1 MIKTDFFQIKFYACN
16 WLSLAVMICVLSGVS
31 NSFFPSI
38 GFIQTANAQS
48 TDDDTVT
55 PQTETSEQM
64 RKRLA
69 DEKRKLQ
76 AIQSKRKG
84 VNKQVKELDLERGR
98 LNKLLI
104 EYAQRIQKSETN
116 LTSLESKLSNLHNKE
131 DKLRQS
137 MLKRRVAIADML
149 GLLQRMARN
158 PPPIMATHR
167 DDSLKMVRSAMLMS
181 NILPKLKTQA
191 DSLKSELTNL
201 VSLKTTITKQSEQLR
216 IQNAEMES
224 DQLRVKELLQE
235 KNSRILSHNKE
246 LQEFEQ
252 RAKSHSKSVAS
263 LGDLIAKVDLEMK
276 RKTELGAY
284 ENQLIVDEK
293 LAKERYGNK
302 AAVELTPD
310 EKRKAF
316 IDPGRIKPALPF
328 GKAKQ
333 TLSLPVRGKQ
343 LRRFGDKDKY
353 GSASKGISIQTR
365 ANAQI
370 TSPSDGWIAYAGKFR
385 SYGQLLIINAGGGYH
400 ILLAGLDRIDVKT
413 SQFVLAGEPIGVMKE
428 PNSFSDAENK
438 AKAKVKNGKKGGKT
452 SSNPVLYVE
461 FRKDGRPIDPNPWWS
476 GSQVASDQ
484 N

>member
-1 MIKTDFFQIKFYACN
+1 MSKLHFSKLFYSALFVVLGGC
-16 WLSLAVMICVLSGVS
+16 LAVGASEIFVPSVL
-31 NSFFPSI
+31 
-38 GFIQTANAQS
+38 AQEAQES
-48 TDDDTVT
+48 A
-55 PQTETSEQM
+55 EEM

-69 DEKRKLQ
+69 EEKRKLE
-76 AIQSKRKG
+76 AIQSKKLG
-84 VNKQVKELDLERGR
+84 VNKQVKELDRERAR

-104 EYAQRIQKSETN
+104 DYAQRIQKSETN
-116 LTSLESKLSNLHNKE
+116 LTSLETKLTKLHSKE
-131 DKLRQS
+131 ETLRKS
-137 MLKRRVAIADML
+137 MLKRRAAIADML

-158 PPPIMATHR
+158 PPPVMATHR

-181 NILPKLKTQA
+181 DLLPKLKTQA
-191 DSLKSELTNL
+191 DTLKSELTNL
-201 VSLKTTITKQSEQLR
+201 INLKTTITKQSEQLR

-252 RAKSHSKSVAS
+252 RAKSHSQSVAN
-263 LGDLIAKVDLEMK
+263 LGDLIAKVDQEMK

-284 ENQLIVDEK
+284 EKQLIVDEK
-293 LAKERYGNK
+293 LAKEKYGK
-302 AAVELTPD
+302 RAAVELTPD
-310 EKRKAF
+310 EKKNAF

-328 GKAKQ
+328 GKAKH

-413 SQFVLAGEPIGVMKE
+413 SQFVLAGEPIGLMQE
-428 PNSFSDAENK
+428 PDGLDPDQDKQGAKK
-438 AKAKVKNGKKGGKT
+438 A
-452 SSNPVLYVE
+452 SNPVLYVE
-461 FRKDGRPIDPNPWWS
+461 FRKDGRPIDPAPWWS
-476 GSQVASDQ
+476 LKQLASE
-484 N
+484 

>member
-1 MIKTDFFQIKFYACN
+1 MSKLHFSKLFYSALFIALGAC
-16 WLSLAVMICVLSGVS
+16 LSVS
-31 NSFFPSI
+31 TSWI
-38 GFIQTANAQS
+38 FIQTAFAQEAHES
-48 TDDDTVT
+48 A
-55 PQTETSEQM
+55 EEM

-69 DEKRKLQ
+69 EEKLKLE
-76 AIQSKRKG
+76 AIQSKKLG
-84 VNKQVKELDLERGR
+84 VNKQVKELDRERAR

-104 EYAQRIQKSETN
+104 DYAQRIQKSETN
-116 LTSLESKLSNLHNKE
+116 LTSLETKLTKLHGKE
-131 DKLRQS
+131 ETLRKS
-137 MLKRRVAIADML
+137 MLKRRAAIADML

-158 PPPIMATHR
+158 PPPVMATHR

-181 NILPKLKTQA
+181 DLLPKLKTQA
-191 DSLKSELTNL
+191 DTLKGELSNL
-201 VSLKTTITKQSEQLR
+201 INLKTTITKQSEQLR

-252 RAKSHSKSVAS
+252 RAKSHSKSVAN
-263 LGDLIAKVDLEMK
+263 LGDLIGKVDLEMK

-284 ENQLIVDEK
+284 EKQLIVDEK
-293 LAKERYGNK
+293 LAKEKYGK
-302 AAVELTPD
+302 RPAVELTPD
-310 EKRKAF
+310 EKKNAF

-328 GKAKQ
+328 GKAKH

-353 GSASKGISIQTR
+353 GSSSKGISIQTR

-413 SQFVLAGEPIGVMKE
+413 SQFVLAGEPIGVMQE
-428 PNSFSDAENK
+428 PDGLSPDQGKQRAKK
-438 AKAKVKNGKKGGKT
+438 ASK
-452 SSNPVLYVE
+452 PVLYVE
-461 FRKDGRPIDPNPWWS
+461 FRKDGRPIDPAPWWS
-476 GSQVASDQ
+476 GGQLASE
-484 N
+484 

>member
-1 MIKTDFFQIKFYACN
+1 MSKLHFSKLFYSALFIALGGC
-16 WLSLAVMICVLSGVS
+16 LSVGTSEI
-31 NSFFPSI
+31 I
-38 GFIQTANAQS
+38 IQTAYAQEAQES
-48 TDDDTVT
+48 A
-55 PQTETSEQM
+55 EEM

-69 DEKRKLQ
+69 EEKLKLE
-76 AIQSKRKG
+76 AIQSKKLG
-84 VNKQVKELDLERGR
+84 VNKQVKELDRERAR

-104 EYAQRIQKSETN
+104 DYAQRIQKSETN
-116 LTSLESKLSNLHNKE
+116 LTSLETKLTKLHGKE
-131 DKLRQS
+131 ETLRKS
-137 MLKRRVAIADML
+137 MLKRRAAIADML

-158 PPPIMATHR
+158 PPPVMATHR

-181 NILPKLKTQA
+181 DLLPKLKTQA
-191 DSLKSELTNL
+191 DTLKGELSNL
-201 VSLKTTITKQSEQLR
+201 INLKTTITKQSEQLR

-252 RAKSHSKSVAS
+252 RAKSHSKSVAN

-284 ENQLIVDEK
+284 EKQLIVDEK
-293 LAKERYGNK
+293 LAKEKYGK
-302 AAVELTPD
+302 RPAVELTPD
-310 EKRKAF
+310 EKKNAF

-328 GKAKQ
+328 GKAKH

-353 GSASKGISIQTR
+353 GSSSKGISIQTR

-413 SQFVLAGEPIGVMKE
+413 SQFVLAGEPIGVMQE
-428 PNSFSDAENK
+428 PDGLSPDQGKQRAKK
-438 AKAKVKNGKKGGKT
+438 ASK
-452 SSNPVLYVE
+452 PVLYVE
-461 FRKDGRPIDPNPWWS
+461 FRKDGRPIDPAPWWS
-476 GSQVASDQ
+476 GGQLASE
-484 N
+484 

>member
-1 MIKTDFFQIKFYACN
+1 MSKLNFSKLFYSALFIALGAC
-16 WLSLAVMICVLSGVS
+16 LSVS
-31 NSFFPSI
+31 TSEI
-38 GFIQTANAQS
+38 IIQTAYAQEAQES
-48 TDDDTVT
+48 A
-55 PQTETSEQM
+55 EEM

-69 DEKRKLQ
+69 EEKLKLE
-76 AIQSKRKG
+76 AIQSKKLG
-84 VNKQVKELDLERGR
+84 VNKQVKELDRERAR

-104 EYAQRIQKSETN
+104 DYAQRIQKSETN
-116 LTSLESKLSNLHNKE
+116 LTSLETKLTKLHSKE
-131 DKLRQS
+131 ETLRKS
-137 MLKRRVAIADML
+137 MLKRRAAIADML

-158 PPPIMATHR
+158 PPPVMATHR

-181 NILPKLKTQA
+181 DLLPKLKTQA
-191 DSLKSELTNL
+191 DTLKGELANL
-201 VSLKTTITKQSEQLR
+201 INLKTTITKQSEQLR

-252 RAKSHSKSVAS
+252 RAKSHSKSVAN

-284 ENQLIVDEK
+284 EKQLIVDEK
-293 LAKERYGNK
+293 LAKEKYGK
-302 AAVELTPD
+302 RAAVELTPD
-310 EKRKAF
+310 EKKNAF

-328 GKAKQ
+328 GKAKH

-353 GSASKGISIQTR
+353 GSSSKGISIQTR

-413 SQFVLAGEPIGVMKE
+413 SQFVLAGEPIGVMQE
-428 PNSFSDAENK
+428 PDGLSSSQGKQGAKK
-438 AKAKVKNGKKGGKT
+438 ASK
-452 SSNPVLYVE
+452 PVLYVE
-461 FRKDGRPIDPNPWWS
+461 FRKDGRPIDPAPWWS
-476 GSQVASDQ
+476 GGQLASE
-484 N
+484 

>member
-1 MIKTDFFQIKFYACN
+1 MFKWFFAGFLVCGLLT
-16 WLSLAVMICVLSGVS
+16 LSK
-31 NSFFPSI
+31 SFSPSL
-38 GFIQTANAQS
+38 GFISPSYAQS
-48 TDDDTVT
+48 DDDNVV
-55 PQTETSEQM
+55 PQKETAEQM

-69 DEKRKLQ
+69 EEKRKLE
-76 AIQSKRKG
+76 AIQSKKKG
-84 VNKQVKELDLERGR
+84 VNKQVKQLDRERAR

-104 EYAQRIQKSETN
+104 DYAKRIQKSETN
-116 LTSLESKLSNLHNKE
+116 LTDLESKLTKLHNKE

-158 PPPIMATHR
+158 PPPVMATHR

-191 DSLKSELTNL
+191 DTLKGELTNL
-201 VSLKTTITKQSEQLR
+201 ISLKTTITKQSEQLR

-246 LQEFEQ
+246 LQEFEE
-252 RAKSHSKSVAS
+252 RAKSHSKSVAN

-284 ENQLIVDEK
+284 EKQLIVDEK
-293 LAKERYGNK
+293 LAKEKYGKK

-310 EKRKAF
+310 EKKNAF

-328 GKAKQ
+328 GQAKH

-353 GSASKGISIQTR
+353 GSSSKGISIQTR
-365 ANAQI
+365 PNAQI

-428 PNSFSDAENK
+428 PIGGAELE
-438 AKAKVKNGKKGGKT
+438 AKETGKSGKKGGKT
-452 SSNPVLYVE
+452 SSQPVLYVE

-476 GSQVASDQ
+476 GGQLARDG

>member
-1 MIKTDFFQIKFYACN
+1 MIKSICWKWFYSALIICI
-16 WLSLAVMICVLSGVS
+16 LAVVSFVALSGGL
-31 NSFFPSI
+31 FTHI
-38 GFIQTANAQS
+38 AHAQ
-48 TDDDTVT
+48 DGDNVVPQIET
-55 PQTETSEQM
+55 PKQM

-69 DEKRKLQ
+69 DEKRKLE
-76 AIQSKRKG
+76 AIRNKKKG
-84 VNKQVKELDLERGR
+84 VNKQVKQLDRERAR

-104 EYAQRIQKSETN
+104 DYAQRIQKSETN
-116 LTSLESKLSNLHNKE
+116 LTSLESKLSDLHGKE
-131 DKLRQS
+131 NGLRKS
-137 MLKRRVAIADML
+137 MDKRRVAISEML

-181 NILPKLKTQA
+181 NILPKLKSQA
-191 DSLKSELTNL
+191 DTLKGELTNL
-201 VSLKTTITKQSEQLR
+201 VSLKKTIAKQSEQLR

-235 KNSRILSHNKE
+235 KNSRILTHNQE
-246 LQEFEQ
+246 LQEFEE
-252 RAKSHSKSVAS
+252 RAKSHSKSVS
-263 LGDLIAKVDLEMK
+263 NLGDLIAKVDLEMK

-284 ENQLIVDEK
+284 EKQLIIDEK
-293 LAKERYGNK
+293 IAKEKYGKK

-310 EKRKAF
+310 DKKNLAF

-328 GKAKQ
+328 VKAKQ
-333 TLSLPVRGKQ
+333 TLSLPVRGTQ

-353 GSASKGISIQTR
+353 GSTSKGISIQTR
-365 ANAQI
+365 PNAQI

-428 PNSFSDAENK
+428 PAGAGNA
-438 AKAKVKNGKKGGKT
+438 VKGTTGAKKGGKKT
-452 SSNPVLYVE
+452 KQPVLYVE

-476 GSQVASDQ
+476 GEKIARD
-484 N
+484 

>member
-1 MIKTDFFQIKFYACN
+1 MN
-16 WLSLAVMICVLSGVS
+16 LSKYILAALLLCGLVALTHSL
-31 NSFFPSI
+31 FPSY
-38 GFIQTANAQS
+38 GFSSLVLAQS
-48 TDDDTVT
+48 ADDNVV
-55 PQTETSEQM
+55 PQKETAEQM

-69 DEKRKLQ
+69 EEKRKLE
-76 AIQSKRKG
+76 AIQSKKKG
-84 VNKQVKELDLERGR
+84 VNKQVKQLDRERAR

-104 EYAQRIQKSETN
+104 DYAKRIQKSETN
-116 LTSLESKLSNLHNKE
+116 LTDLESKLTKLHNKE

-137 MLKRRVAIADML
+137 MLKRRVAIAEML

-158 PPPIMATHR
+158 PPPVMATHR

-181 NILPKLKTQA
+181 DILPKLKTQA
-191 DSLKSELTNL
+191 DTLKGELTNL

-235 KNSRILSHNKE
+235 KNSRILSHNQE

-252 RAKSHSKSVAS
+252 RAKSHSKSVAN

-284 ENQLIVDEK
+284 EKQLIVDEK
-293 LAKERYGNK
+293 LAKEKYGKK

-310 EKRKAF
+310 QKKNAF

-328 GKAKQ
+328 GKAKH

-353 GSASKGISIQTR
+353 GSSSKGISIQTR
-365 ANAQI
+365 HNAQI

-428 PNSFSDAENK
+428 PDGTAE
-438 AKAKVKNGKKGGKT
+438 AKEAGTSGKKGKK
-452 SSNPVLYVE
+452 SSSQPVLYVE

-476 GSQVASDQ
+476 GGQLASDG

>member
-1 MIKTDFFQIKFYACN
+1 MSKLHFSKLFYSALFIALGGC
-16 WLSLAVMICVLSGVS
+16 LSVGTSWI
-31 NSFFPSI
+31 
-38 GFIQTANAQS
+38 FIQTAYAQEAQES
-48 TDDDTVT
+48 A
-55 PQTETSEQM
+55 EEM

-69 DEKRKLQ
+69 EEKLKLE
-76 AIQSKRKG
+76 AIQSKKLG
-84 VNKQVKELDLERGR
+84 VNKQVKELDRERAR

-104 EYAQRIQKSETN
+104 DYAQRIQKSETN
-116 LTSLESKLSNLHNKE
+116 LTSLETKLTKLHGKE
-131 DKLRQS
+131 ETLRKS
-137 MLKRRVAIADML
+137 MLKRRAAIADML

-158 PPPIMATHR
+158 PPPVMATHR

-181 NILPKLKTQA
+181 DLLPKLKTQA
-191 DSLKSELTNL
+191 DTLKGELSNL
-201 VSLKTTITKQSEQLR
+201 INLKTTITKQSEQLR

-252 RAKSHSKSVAS
+252 RAKSHSKSVAN

-284 ENQLIVDEK
+284 EKQLIVDEK
-293 LAKERYGNK
+293 LAKEKYGK
-302 AAVELTPD
+302 RPAVELTPD
-310 EKRKAF
+310 EKKKAF

-328 GKAKQ
+328 GKAKH

-353 GSASKGISIQTR
+353 GSSSKGISIQTR

-413 SQFVLAGEPIGVMKE
+413 SQFVLAGEPIGVMQE
-428 PNSFSDAENK
+428 PDGLSPDQGKQRAKK
-438 AKAKVKNGKKGGKT
+438 ASK
-452 SSNPVLYVE
+452 PVLYVE
-461 FRKDGRPIDPNPWWS
+461 FRKDGRPIDPAPWWS
-476 GSQVASDQ
+476 GGQLASE
-484 N
+484 